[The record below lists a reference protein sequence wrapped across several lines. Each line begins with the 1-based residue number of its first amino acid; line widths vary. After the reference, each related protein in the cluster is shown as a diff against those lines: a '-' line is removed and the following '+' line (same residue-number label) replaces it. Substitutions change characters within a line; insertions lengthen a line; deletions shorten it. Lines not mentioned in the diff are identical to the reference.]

1 MASNKHVKFT
11 LDGIQLTGYSVA
23 GEETVISIPEMNLC
37 FDIGR
42 CPEHALLM
50 DNLFLSHGHMDH
62 AAGLGYYFSQRN
74 FREMAP
80 GKVFL
85 TERLKDDLEQLLD
98 IWGRIDGQR
107 PPAEIIVVSPGEEYE
122 IRRGL
127 IAKVFETNHCR
138 ESVGFTIIDRR
149 HKLKE
154 EYKCLEGP
162 EIAKLRMAGEDI
174 TYILDVP
181 LVTYLG
187 DTMAGSF
194 EELDYIKQSKILLV
208 ECTFIDPDHVDRAN
222 AGRHYHIEHLA
233 EVLKNY
239 DNDHIV
245 LTHLSR
251 RTDIRDAKKR
261 VNALFDP
268 EVLEKITFFMD
279 RRKKLVDSIK

>member
-1 MASNKHVKFT
+1 MASNKHVKFE
-11 LDGIQLTGYSVA
+11 LGGMEFIGYSVA

-50 DNLFLSHGHMDH
+50 NNLFLSHGHMDH

-80 GKVFL
+80 GKIYL
-85 TERLKDDLEQLLD
+85 TSRLKEDVEQMLD

-107 PPAEIIVVSPGEEYE
+107 PPAEICVVSPDNEYE

-138 ESVGFTIIDRR
+138 ESIGFTIIDRR
-149 HKLKE
+149 NKLKD
-154 EYKCLEGP
+154 EYKSLAGQ
-162 EIAKLRMAGEDI
+162 EIAKLRKSGEDI

-187 DTMAGSF
+187 DTMSGSF
-194 EELDYIKQSKILLV
+194 EQLECVRKSKVLLV
-208 ECTFIDPDHVDRAN
+208 ECTFIDPDHIDRAN
-222 AGRHYHIEHLA
+222 AGRHYHVEHLA
-233 EVLKNY
+233 EMLKSFENE
-239 DNDHIV
+239 HIV

-251 RTDIRDAKKR
+251 RTDIREAKKR
-261 VNALFDP
+261 VKALFAP
-268 EVLEKITFFMD
+268 EVYEKVTFFMD
-279 RRKKLVDSIK
+279 RRKKLDK

>member
-1 MASNKHVKFT
+1 MPPNKHVNFS
-11 LDGIQLTGYSVA
+11 LSGINMTGYSVA

-62 AAGLGYYFSQRN
+62 AAGLSYYFSQRN
-74 FREMAP
+74 FREMVP
-80 GKVFL
+80 GKIYL
-85 TERLKDDLEQLLD
+85 TERLESEVEQLLE
-98 IWGRIDGQR
+98 IWGRIDGQK
-107 PPAEIIVVSPGEEYE
+107 PPADICVVESGHEYE

-149 HKLKE
+149 HKLKD
-154 EYKCLEGP
+154 EYKSLEGP
-162 EIAKLRMAGEDI
+162 EIAKLRKSGTEV

-194 EELDYIKQSKILLV
+194 EELDYVKKSKILLV
-208 ECTFIDPDHVDRAN
+208 ECTFIDPDHVDRAY
-222 AGRHYHIEHLA
+222 AGRHYHVEHLA
-233 EVLKNY
+233 ELLKSY
-239 DNDHIV
+239 DNEHIV

-251 RTDIRDAKKR
+251 RTDIREAKKR
-261 VNALFDP
+261 VKALFAP
-268 EVLEKITFFMD
+268 EIYEKVTFFMD
-279 RRKKLVDSIK
+279 RRKKQ

>member
-1 MASNKHVKFT
+1 MPSNKHVKFK
-11 LDGIQLTGYSVA
+11 LGGIEMIGYSVA
-23 GEETVISIPEMNLC
+23 GEETVISIPEMNSC

-74 FREMAP
+74 FREMSP
-80 GKVFL
+80 GKIYL
-85 TERLKDDLEQLLD
+85 TERLKPEVEQLLE
-98 IWGRIDGQR
+98 IWGRIDGQK
-107 PPAEIIVVSPGEEYE
+107 PPAEICVVSSGHEYE

-127 IAKVFETNHCR
+127 IVKVFETNHCR

-149 HKLKE
+149 HKLKD
-154 EYKCLEGP
+154 EYKSLEGP
-162 EIAKLRMAGEDI
+162 EIAKLRKAGADV

-194 EELDYIKQSKILLV
+194 EQLDYVKKSKILLV
-208 ECTFIDPDHVDRAN
+208 ECTFIDPDHIDRAY
-222 AGRHYHIEHLA
+222 AGRHYHVEHLA
-233 EVLKNY
+233 EILKGYENE
-239 DNDHIV
+239 HIV

-251 RTDIRDAKKR
+251 RTDIREAKKR
-261 VNALFDP
+261 VEALFVP
-268 EVLEKITFFMD
+268 EVYEKVTIFMD
-279 RRKKLVDSIK
+279 RRKKQ